1 MCVDNNRVLF
11 AEEIYL
17 TETADT
23 LLWDE
28 EENAEDDDSSFSAPP
43 SRTPEE
49 NLRIR
54 FLTDFYLIDPHRSS
68 NEEHYVG
75 LDALPV
81 SPYDASSG
89 RYEAR
94 GSASALCTEDEDA
107 LDAAIGDE
115 GGEDEIG
122 PRQQRLR
129 TSGIMKLSVDY
140 LEQNG

>member
-1 MCVDNNRVLF
+1 M
-11 AEEIYL
+11 

-28 EENAEDDDSSFSAPP
+28 EENDDDDSSFSASTSP
-43 SRTPEE
+43 TPEAY
-49 NLRIR
+49 LRIR

-94 GSASALCTEDEDA
+94 GSASALCTEDGDA

-115 GGEDEIG
+115 GDEDEIG
-122 PRQQRLR
+122 NTQQRLR